1 MQQLTVGK
9 VAERTGTSADTI
21 RYYDRLGLLPEPDRT
36 PAGYRV
42 YGDDVVEHLEL
53 IRQAQRLGLKLAEI
67 RELLQVRRD
76 GLCPCGHA
84 RALLERRAEELDR
97 ELAVLTRLREDL
109 RRMLDEPSPAGSGW
123 SCAGGPIP
131 LGRRPHDDRGATP

>member
-84 RALLERRAEELDR
+84 RRLLERRAEDVER
-97 ELAVLTRLREDL
+97 EIAALTRLRDGIS
-109 RRMLDEPSPAGSGW
+109 RMLDQTPAASGW
-123 SCAGGPIP
+123 ACAGAPVQIGT
-131 LGRRPHDDRGATP
+131 RPPDDQGDLHE